1 MATRKKKL
9 FDNLLIECAWE
20 VCNQVGG
27 IYTVIRS
34 KISAL
39 IEQWGDN
46 YCLLGP
52 SVNPNIN
59 AEFDPIQEGD
69 DAIIRTVKN
78 MRNLGYDVK
87 YGRWLV
93 TGRPKVVL
101 LNPENVKNRLSNLQ
115 KHYHENHKIDILKDH
130 ELLNEMLLWADM
142 CRTFFTLLSKE
153 INKDKIQVIGH
164 FHEWMS
170 GLPILDIKREK
181 LNVKTVFTT
190 HATMLGRY
198 LAMTEKSFYDDMSKY
213 DWYEEAAKFNIL
225 PMVQIEREVA
235 AATDTF
241 TTVSMVTGEECINLL
256 GKKPD
261 VITPN
266 GLNIQRFVAYHE
278 VQNLHQE
285 FKDEIHDFTIGH
297 FFQHSHFDLDNTL
310 YFFTSGRYEFKNK
323 GFDLT
328 LDALKKLNAIMVKE
342 KLKTT
347 VVMFFITRQSTWSI
361 NPDALESRGVM
372 EEIRQTCEAI
382 QRQVGQRL
390 FMKATKSTDDHRLP
404 DLNDLV
410 DDYWK
415 LRYRRTIQSWKSDKW
430 PIIVTHNLVND
441 LDDDILKCLRVNQL
455 LNSPNDRVKVV
466 YHPEFINST
475 NPLFG
480 IDYTEFVRGCHL
492 GVFPSYYEPWG
503 YTPLECI
510 ASGVPTV
517 TSDLSGFGR
526 YASSIEKNLEDA
538 GIFLLKREKRR
549 YDRQVSDLTQYL
561 YKIVKSNRRERMIL
575 RNKAEDFSENFDW
588 KVLRSE
594 YEKAYNKAL
603 KKSITD

>member
-1 MATRKKKL
+1 MAKRRKAKIE
-9 FDNLLIECAWE
+9 DSLLIECAWE

-34 KISAL
+34 KIPAM
-39 IEQWGDN
+39 IEKWGDN

-52 SVNPNIN
+52 SVNPNTN
-59 AEFDPIQEGD
+59 AEFDPIIEEKND
-69 DAIIRTVKN
+69 PIFNTVVA
-78 MRNLGYDVK
+78 MRNLGYDVM

-101 LNPENVKNRLSNLQ
+101 LNPDNVKNRLNDLQ
-115 KHYHENHKIDILKDH
+115 LHYHNDFGITILKDH
-130 ELLNEMLLWADM
+130 DLLNQMLLWADLNRVF
-142 CRTFFTLLSKE
+142 CTLLSKE
-153 INKDKIQVIGH
+153 VKKEKLKLITH

-170 GLPILDIKREK
+170 ALPILNIKKEK
-181 LNVKTVFTT
+181 LVCNTVFTT

-198 LAMTEKSFYDDMSKY
+198 LAMTEKSFYDDISKY
-213 DWYEEAAKFNIL
+213 DWHAEASKFNIL

-235 AATDTF
+235 SKADCF
-241 TTVSMVTGEECINLL
+241 TTVSYVTGQECIHLL
-256 GKKPD
+256 GKEPD

-266 GLNIQRFVAYHE
+266 GLNIKRFSVSHE
-278 VQNLHQE
+278 VHNLHQKN
-285 FKDEIHDFTIGH
+285 KDEIHDFTIGH
-297 FFQHSHFDLDNTL
+297 FFHNIPFNLDNTL

-328 LDALKKLNAIMVKE
+328 LDALKKLNSMMIKDGSE
-342 KLKTT
+342 IT

-382 QRQVGQRL
+382 QKQIGERL
-390 FMKATKSTDDHRLP
+390 FMKATHSSDDYRLP
-404 DLNDLV
+404 DLNELV
-410 DDYWK
+410 DDYWR
-415 LRYRRTIQSWKSDKW
+415 LRYRRTIQSWKSDNW

-441 LDDDILKCLRVNQL
+441 LDDDILKYLRGNQL
-455 LNSPNDRVKVV
+455 LNSPKDRVKVV
-466 YHPEFINST
+466 YHPDFINST

-480 IDYTEFVRGCHL
+480 LDYPEFVRGCHL
-492 GVFPSYYEPWG
+492 GIFPSYYEPWG

-517 TSDLSGFGR
+517 TSDLSGFGK
-526 YASSIEKNLEDA
+526 YAQSIEDHLGDN
-538 GIFLLKREKRR
+538 GVFLLKREKRR
-549 YDRQVSDLTQYL
+549 YDAQVNDLTQYL
-561 YKIVKSNRRERMIL
+561 YDFVNSGRRERMIL
-575 RNKAEDFSENFDW
+575 RNKSEEFSELFDW

-594 YEKAYNKAL
+594 YEKSYEFAL
-603 KKSITD
+603 N